1 MELHKAYIQS
11 WASALQDAPGELFR
25 AIKDAEKISD
35 YLIEKGEFE
44 MILEAEQEKKTEA
57 PEKPVGRIEY
67 LGTNGGV
74 GEAVEYTNSEQF
86 KKDIESETYYGAP
99 LTVVLYQDSNGRTIP
114 KDFLYKLDPPP
125 KGVRVEDAPQKMAKA
140 ERPKE
145 SFDKLFA
152 GIEKERSSRQAVPP
166 ARTIMPQRER

>member
-1 MELHKAYIQS
+1 MYSKL
-11 WASALQDAPGELFR
+11 LQGDDKETKGNDFFTVNEEWSYTFSVVEGKTQFTTECANSM
-25 AIKDAEKISD
+25 ISIVIHVQKTNEAGD
-35 YLIEKGEFE
+35 LLEGAKF
-44 MILEAEQEKKTEA
+44 ILEWSED
-57 PEKPVGRIEY
+57 
-67 LGTNGGV
+67 
-74 GEAVEYTNSEQF
+74 GETWV
-86 KKDIESETYYGAP
+86 P
-99 LTVVLYQDSNGRTIP
+99 VVLYQDSNGRTIP

-152 GIEKERSSRQAVPP
+152 GIEKERSSKQAVPP